1 MVIGKT
7 LKFLPTRNLAH
18 LVICN
23 CPCSNDLQRQN
34 SGLKQLSQKVLGKCM
49 MTTVSTETHVVSWAS
64 KQVRSQEKGRR
75 KTRRSGWVESWVCKW
90 NRSHRGEK
98 GKSMRKHQIQGAACH
113 LQFWGSVERK
123 HPNMKGTEKGLADI
137 GLFIHS
143 VCISEVS
150 IKSQTLWA
158 LAGWVRKPQCLA
170 NQVYIQTLSQSILWC
185 VFEPMSTG
193 FLLCCMKRLNE
204 IIVLT
209 QSLIH
214 THHFYPLSADA
225 IWLRFTLSIL
235 EFPVVSGDCPTQR
248 V

>member
-1 MVIGKT
+1 MSFQASAESGKRKKKDQKIWMGRK
-7 LKFLPTRNLAH
+7 LSVQMEQEP
-18 LVICN
+18 
-23 CPCSNDLQRQN
+23 QRRERQIHEKASN
-34 SGLKQLSQKVLGKCM
+34 SGNGMS
-49 MTTVSTETHVVSWAS
+49 S
-64 KQVRSQEKGRR
+64 
-75 KTRRSGWVESWVCKW
+75 
-90 NRSHRGEK
+90 
-98 GKSMRKHQIQGAACH
+98 
-113 LQFWGSVERK
+113 LQFWGRVERK

-137 GLFIHS
+137 GLSIHS